1 MSVSEPTQP
10 VGRTPAWRTIVI
22 AVVAVLAIAIG
33 AFAGSVLLTNR
44 TAAMGSGSA
53 YVPAD
58 AAFFVELRVD
68 PSVDQDA
75 ALRDILGRFP
85 EIPEV
90 DLERPLYAQAI
101 ESIDEMLD
109 AEDAGIS
116 WADDVAPW
124 FDGRVSLT
132 VTDIPLT
139 AMEAPMDPMDPMA
152 MPEVPPMLVMLGVT
166 DRSAADG
173 AIGRMLAA
181 AGDGMPGLSTV
192 EHRGVVIHVVEDS
205 ELGAYALTDDQLL
218 FGTNAE
224 TIQSAID
231 THADGD
237 GSLAELPEMSRLIAQ
252 LPDDWLMFATFD
264 FTDVMAQAMAESASA
279 SPAIADAF
287 NSLMAGQPLRGAM
300 AVSAAEGRLVIDGA
314 SDSATGAF
322 ARENARRNL
331 AAEVPADALYF
342 SEAGDIGTMLAA
354 VIGPMKEAMA
364 ETPGAADEISQM
376 EAALGADLE
385 ELVSWIDDGAMA
397 IGATDGEPWAG
408 LVLVPSDMDA
418 AQRRLGQ
425 LGTFAGLAA
434 LDPSSGLSV
443 SEEDV
448 DGVSVTTITWTDPN
462 AFPDAGMDMGMPSF
476 GGLVVEYAVTDDR
489 AVVGVGDAF
498 VRSALALGSGEG
510 LAAEARY
517 ADAVEEFGG
526 AENAG
531 VAWLDFAGVR
541 EAIEDALGPLIEAGD
556 PDGMY
561 ASEIR
566 PWLLPLDRF
575 ISVTRVD
582 GDVTIQ
588 RGALL
593 FE

>member
-1 MSVSEPTQP
+1 VSVSVSEPTQP
-10 VGRTPAWRTIVI
+10 VGRAPAWRTIVI
-22 AVVAVLAIAIG
+22 ATVSVLAIAIG

-58 AAFFVELRVD
+58 AVFFVELRVD
-68 PSVDQDA
+68 PSAEQDA

-85 EIPEV
+85 EIPEI
-90 DLERPLYAQAI
+90 DLDRPLYAQAI

-109 AEDAGIS
+109 AEGAGIS

-132 VTDIPLT
+132 VTDISLAAMDAPL
-139 AMEAPMDPMDPMA
+139 DPMGT
-152 MPEVPPMLVMLGVT
+152 PEVPPMLVMLGVT
-166 DRSAADG
+166 DRSAAEDG
-173 AIGRMLAA
+173 IGRMLAA
-181 AGDGMPGLSTV
+181 SGEGMPTLSSV
-192 EHRGVVIHVVEDS
+192 EHRGVVIHVVDDS
-205 ELGAYALTDDQLL
+205 ELGAYALTDDQVI
-218 FGTNAE
+218 FGTDAE
-224 TIQSAID
+224 TIQAAID

-237 GSLAELPEMSRLIAQ
+237 GSLAELPEMSQLIAQ

-264 FTDVMAQAMAESASA
+264 FTDMVAQAMAESASA
-279 SPAIADAF
+279 SPAVADAF
-287 NSLMAGQPLRGAM
+287 SSLMEGQPLRGAM
-300 AVSAAEGRLVIDGA
+300 AVSAAEGRLVMDA
-314 SDSATGAF
+314 AADSATGAF
-322 ARENARRNL
+322 ALENARRNL
-331 AAEVPADALYF
+331 AAEVPGDALYF
-342 SEAGDIGTMLAA
+342 SEAGNIGTMLAA
-354 VIGPMKEAMA
+354 VVGPMKEAMA
-364 ETPGAADEISQM
+364 ATPDAADEIRQM
-376 EAALGADLE
+376 ESALGADLE

-397 IGATDGEPWAG
+397 IGATGGEPWAG
-408 LVLVPSDMDA
+408 LVLVPNDMAA

-434 LDPSSGLSV
+434 LDPSSGLAV

-462 AFPDAGMDMGMPSF
+462 AFPDAGMDMGMPTF

-489 AVVGVGDAF
+489 AVVGFGDAF
-498 VRSALALGSGEG
+498 VRRALALGAGEA

-531 VAWLDFAGVR
+531 VVWLDFAGVR
-541 EAIEDALGPLIEAGD
+541 EAVEDALGPLIEAGD
-556 PDGMY
+556 PEGMY

-575 ISVTRVD
+575 VSVTRVD

>member
-1 MSVSEPTQP
+1 MSVSVSEPTQP
-10 VGRTPAWRTIVI
+10 VGRAPAWRTIVI
-22 AVVAVLAIAIG
+22 ATVSVLAIAIG

-58 AAFFVELRVD
+58 AVFFVELRVD
-68 PSVDQDA
+68 PSAEQDA

-85 EIPEV
+85 EIPEI
-90 DLERPLYAQAI
+90 DLDRPLYAQAI

-109 AEDAGIS
+109 AEGAGIS

-132 VTDIPLT
+132 VTDISLAAMDAPL
-139 AMEAPMDPMDPMA
+139 DPMGT
-152 MPEVPPMLVMLGVT
+152 PEVPPMLVMLGVT
-166 DRSAADG
+166 DRSAAEDG
-173 AIGRMLAA
+173 IGRMLAA
-181 AGDGMPGLSTV
+181 SGEGMPTLSSV
-192 EHRGVVIHVVEDS
+192 EHRGVVIHVVDDS
-205 ELGAYALTDDQLL
+205 ELGAYALTDDQVI
-218 FGTNAE
+218 FGTDAE
-224 TIQSAID
+224 TIQAAID

-237 GSLAELPEMSRLIAQ
+237 GSLAELPEMSQLIAQ

-264 FTDVMAQAMAESASA
+264 FTDMVAQAMAESASA
-279 SPAIADAF
+279 SPAVADAF
-287 NSLMAGQPLRGAM
+287 SSLMEGQPLRGAM
-300 AVSAAEGRLVIDGA
+300 AVSAAEGRLVMDA
-314 SDSATGAF
+314 AADSATGAF
-322 ARENARRNL
+322 ALENARRNL
-331 AAEVPADALYF
+331 AAEVPGDALYF
-342 SEAGDIGTMLAA
+342 SEAGNIGTMLAA
-354 VIGPMKEAMA
+354 VVGPMKEAMA
-364 ETPGAADEISQM
+364 ATPDAADEIRQM
-376 EAALGADLE
+376 ESALGADLE

-397 IGATDGEPWAG
+397 IGATGGEPWAG
-408 LVLVPSDMDA
+408 LVLVPNDMAA

-434 LDPSSGLSV
+434 LDPSSGLAV

-462 AFPDAGMDMGMPSF
+462 AFPDAGMDMGMPTF

-489 AVVGVGDAF
+489 AVVGFGDAF
-498 VRSALALGSGEG
+498 VRRALALGAGEA

-531 VAWLDFAGVR
+531 VVWLDFAGVR
-541 EAIEDALGPLIEAGD
+541 EAVEDALGPLIEAGD
-556 PDGMY
+556 PEGMY

-575 ISVTRVD
+575 VSVTRVD